1 MRYELYL
8 HASEVIPSLTI
19 TFFLPKNLPNSP
31 CASKPAKT
39 WSPGPHALWGAK
51 GVAPPKLGNPVKVLR
66 K

>member
-8 HASEVIPSLTI
+8 HPSEVLPLLTI
-19 TFFLPKNLPNSP
+19 TFFLPKISQTLLVPVSRQ
-31 CASKPAKT
+31 KP
-39 WSPGPHALWGAK
+39 WSLGRMRCGAPK

>member
-8 HASEVIPSLTI
+8 HASEVIPLLTI
-19 TFFLPKNLPNSP
+19 TFFLPKISQTLLVPVSRQ
-31 CASKPAKT
+31 KP

>member
-8 HASEVIPSLTI
+8 HASEVIPLLTI
-19 TFFLPKNLPNSP
+19 TFFLPKISQTLLVPVTGKNLV
-31 CASKPAKT
+31 
-39 WSPGPHALWGAK
+39 PGPHALWGAK